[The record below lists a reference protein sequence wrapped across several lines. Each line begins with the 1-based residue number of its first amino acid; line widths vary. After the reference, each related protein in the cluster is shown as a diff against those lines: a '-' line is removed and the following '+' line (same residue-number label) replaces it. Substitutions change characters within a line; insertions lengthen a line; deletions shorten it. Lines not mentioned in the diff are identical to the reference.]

1 MNAPE
6 GPEDATGPAPD
17 RVTASGDAGPPAR
30 HTAQGAMGSGGVRSG
45 TESDAGAGQAG
56 PVVAEPDAEP
66 ESGAD
71 SGPGDGA
78 ADPVGGEADLGS
90 AEVRLGFAEA
100 PPADGPA
107 DPGGSG
113 AGTGMGAAG
122 TGIGELAGNGAGQ
135 ARTAAG
141 DLGPGGGETH
151 GPAGLG
157 AASAPASSLRPAGP
171 TLARPSGP
179 PRTQPAGPARTQLG
193 APVGRSAHRRTRAA
207 HDGWFFGRQRELK
220 ALHGDIERAGLNTIS
235 GRKEPRARVLLVAG
249 RPGSGRTALAEEL
262 VGRLRG
268 GYPDGVVRIGLTE
281 AGGEPVPTERT
292 TREILDAFEV
302 ATPPG
307 ADEDELCE
315 MVRETLA
322 VRRVLLLLDDAGDAE
337 QVDPLVPDNPEC
349 LVVAVAQ
356 GPLTGIPDVRPCTL
370 GGMDTKAAIELL
382 GRFTGEV
389 RITVDPQAAESLVEE
404 CGGQPAAIVLA
415 GGWLAARPMASV
427 ADLTKQLR
435 AQPHDP
441 ERPVGDRALAR
452 AFRLVYES
460 LPQSAA
466 RMLRLLALAPAGY
479 ADAHTASALAGC
491 SVTAAAT
498 MLDDFTALGLLRVAD
513 ERAATGDAPD
523 QRTPDG
529 RTPDGRTSDGRTP
542 DGRTSDGRTPDGRTP
557 DGRGT
562 EHRTPDTP
570 GTDQRPSDQWTPDQR
585 VSDHLVPDHW
595 VPDDGVAVD
604 PAADDQYALPG
615 CLVPLLHALLREK
628 DRPAEVQ
635 LARARMLE
643 RTVRLLQSCRAITEP
658 EGSQART
665 RLAGL
670 PSALRFPD
678 TGSAAEWLRSRQ
690 PALLASARLAV
701 ADGELDTLARRLVAA
716 LVRALAAHRGAEAAA
731 PELYGLH
738 QLVLDIAERRELFRE
753 QAAALLNIGD
763 LDARNGRTRAA
774 LTRYRAALDAGR
786 AANDLYATG
795 RAMESVGGAYQDLQ
809 DWTRAADWYGRALSQ
824 RLSRGEKA
832 DEARLYGRLGTVHTY
847 AGRYGEALRNW
858 RAATAVHRRL
868 RDLPGQARALSE
880 AARVQEYAGR
890 PQESLRTCREAIE
903 WARLAGDERLQA
915 ALELRAADTLDRL
928 GDPTAARLHRAA
940 ADRLLGTEGGEG
952 PQGTEGTEGTEGSAC
967 EIRSASTRD

>member
-1 MNAPE
+1 M
-6 GPEDATGPAPD
+6 
-17 RVTASGDAGPPAR
+17 
-30 HTAQGAMGSGGVRSG
+30 
-45 TESDAGAGQAG
+45 
-56 PVVAEPDAEP
+56 
-66 ESGAD
+66 
-71 SGPGDGA
+71 
-78 ADPVGGEADLGS
+78 
-90 AEVRLGFAEA
+90 
-100 PPADGPA
+100 
-107 DPGGSG
+107 
-113 AGTGMGAAG
+113 
-122 TGIGELAGNGAGQ
+122 
-135 ARTAAG
+135 
-141 DLGPGGGETH
+141 
-151 GPAGLG
+151 
-157 AASAPASSLRPAGP
+157 
-171 TLARPSGP
+171 
-179 PRTQPAGPARTQLG
+179 
-193 APVGRSAHRRTRAA
+193 
-207 HDGWFFGRQRELK
+207 K

-262 VGRLRG
+262 AGRLRG
-268 GYPDGVVRIGLTE
+268 GYPDGVVRAGLTE

-292 TREILDAFEV
+292 AREILDAFEV
-302 ATPPG
+302 PTPPG

-427 ADLTKQLR
+427 ADMTKQLR
-435 AQPHDP
+435 ALPHDP

-479 ADAHTASALAGC
+479 TDAHTASALAGC
-491 SVTAAAT
+491 SVTDATT

-513 ERAATGDAPD
+513 DRAAKGHAPD
-523 QRTPDG
+523 QRTPDV
-529 RTPDGRTSDGRTP
+529 RTPDLRTPYNRGADQPVSEQWTSDQP
-542 DGRTSDGRTPDGRTP
+542 A
-557 DGRGT
+557 
-562 EHRTPDTP
+562 
-570 GTDQRPSDQWTPDQR
+570 
-585 VSDHLVPDHW
+585 SDHLVPDHW
-595 VPDDGVAVD
+595 FLDDQVEVD
-604 PAADDQYALPG
+604 PAADGQYALPG

-643 RTVRLLQSCRAITEP
+643 RTVRLLQSCRAVTEP
-658 EGSQART
+658 EGSPART

-670 PSALRFPD
+670 PRALRFPD
-678 TGSAAEWLRSRQ
+678 TEAAAEWLRSRQ

-716 LVRALAAHRGAEAAA
+716 LVRALAVHRGAEAAA

-786 AANDLYATG
+786 SANDLYATG

-858 RAATAVHRRL
+858 RAATAVYRRL

-890 PQESLRTCREAIE
+890 PQESLRTCREAVE
-903 WARLAGDERLQA
+903 WARLAGDVRLQA

-928 GDPTAARLHRAA
+928 GEPTAARLHRVA
-940 ADRLLGTEGGEG
+940 ADLLLGTEEGEG
-952 PQGTEGTEGTEGSAC
+952 AVGTEGSEGSAC
-967 EIRSASTRD
+967 EIRSASTSD